1 MSERAWE
8 EQVWTEAGLHV
19 FLDRHREEMRPFL
32 ADPGDDL
39 EQRVVKTGR
48 LLGWLHERGA
58 YGWGWPIE
66 CGGRGGTAVHR
77 AIFYDAMARF
87 GFGMPESV
95 ASLEVQGS
103 ALIRYA
109 PKIAARVL
117 PPMLDGR
124 ELWCQGFSEPE
135 AGSDLAG
142 LRARAVRVDGGWS
155 ITGQKVWTSLAHV
168 AQWCGVLAR
177 TGAPDSRHKGLT
189 YFWVPLPTEG
199 VEVRPLRTLTG
210 EDDFCELFFD
220 DAFVP
225 DDLVLGDIGQGW
237 EIAMYALQ
245 FERGMWAW
253 QRQAHMHAMLETAIR
268 DAEYPQRHAEQIGRA
283 YLNIEAVRAM
293 SRATVQRLAAGEV
306 LGPEVSADKVML
318 GLTEHAINDLIRALA
333 PDFETGDGD
342 LLRDQRREWFYSR
355 AATVYGGAVDIQKNI
370 IATRVLGLPQGG
382 RRA

>member
-1 MSERAWE
+1 MASRVV
-8 EQVWTEAGLHV
+8 EQQLWTDAGLQD
-19 FLDRHREEMRPFL
+19 FLDRHRAEMQPFL

-39 EQRVVKTGR
+39 QQRVTKTGR
-48 LLGWLHERGA
+48 LLGWLSERGA
-58 YGWGWPIE
+58 YGWGWPVE

-77 AIFYDAMARF
+77 AIFYDAMARS

-109 PKIAARVL
+109 PDVAARVL
-117 PPMLDGR
+117 PAMLDGR

-135 AGSDLAG
+135 AGSDLAS
-142 LRARAVRVDGGWS
+142 LRARAVRVDGGWA
-155 ITGQKVWTSLAHV
+155 ITGQKVWTSLGHL

-220 DAFVP
+220 GAFVP
-225 DDLVLGDIGQGW
+225 DDLVVGNVDQGW

-253 QRQAHMHAMLETAIR
+253 QRQASMHAMLETAV
-268 DAEYPQRHAEQIGRA
+268 RHAEHPERYEEQIGRA
-283 YLNIEAVRAM
+283 YLSLAAVRAM
-293 SRATVQRLAAGEV
+293 SQATVERLATGEM

-318 GLTEHAINDLIRALA
+318 GLTEHAVHDLVRALS

-342 LLRDQRREWFYSR
+342 LLRDHRREWFYSR
-355 AATVYGGAVDIQKNI
+355 AATVYGGAVDIQRNI
-370 IATRVLGLPQGG
+370 ISTRVLGLPQGG